1 MIQAEAFEALASSSK
16 GIVKLRQLILELAVR
31 GLLVPQDPNDEP
43 ASILLEKI
51 AAEKQRLI
59 KDSKI
64 KKQQSLQPITDEEK
78 LFNIPTNWEFIRICE
93 LGVISGGMTPSK
105 SRSDFW
111 EGSINWF
118 SPKDIK
124 SDELIESELKIS
136 KAALSDTGLQLY
148 PPGCLFIVARSGI
161 LKRTLPVAINRVDA
175 TANQDLKVIS
185 PFVKGME
192 KYIQLMLKGLTSFI
206 LTTLVKTGTTVQSLK
221 YEEFELQAVPL
232 PPISEQQ
239 RIIKKIDE
247 LMALCDQ
254 LEQWQNHSSTV
265 HQRLLQTLLESLTQ
279 TVDNEAF
286 QKTWLQLAA
295 HFDTLFTTEASI
307 DQLKQVILQLAVM
320 GKLVPQDPNDESA
333 SVLLEKINVEKQR
346 LIKEG
351 KIKKQKPLLEIND
364 EEKPFDIPSDWKF
377 VRISNLGIISGGMTP
392 SKNRSDF
399 WKGSINWFSPKDI
412 KSVELFD
419 SELKISA
426 SALDDT
432 GLQLYPPGCLF
443 IVARSGIL
451 KRTLPVSINRVPAT
465 ANQDLKVIL
474 PFKKGMER
482 YIQLMLHGMTNFILA
497 NLVKTGTTVQSLK
510 YEEFELQAVPL
521 PPLAEQHRIIAKVD
535 ELMAICDQLKSRIS
549 KSQQTQE
556 HLATAIVEKAA
567 T

>member
-1 MIQAEAFEALASSSK
+1 MIQAEAFEALASSSN
-16 GIVKLRQLILELAVR
+16 GIAKLRQLILELAVR

-43 ASILLEKI
+43 ASILLERI

-254 LEQWQNHSSTV
+254 LDQHQNHGNTV
-265 HQRLLQTLLESLTQ
+265 HQQLLQTLFESLTQ
-279 TVDNEAF
+279 AVDNEAF
-286 QKTWLQLAA
+286 QKIWSQIAA

-320 GKLVPQDPNDESA
+320 GKLVPQDPNDEPA

-364 EEKPFDIPSDWKF
+364 EEKPFDIPFDWKF
-377 VRISNLGIISGGMTP
+377 VRISNLGVISGGMTP

-521 PPLAEQHRIIAKVD
+521 PSLTEQHRIIAKVD
-535 ELMAICDQLKSRIS
+535 ELMAICDLLKSRIN

-556 HLATAIVEKAA
+556 HLATAIVEKTAA
-567 T
+567 